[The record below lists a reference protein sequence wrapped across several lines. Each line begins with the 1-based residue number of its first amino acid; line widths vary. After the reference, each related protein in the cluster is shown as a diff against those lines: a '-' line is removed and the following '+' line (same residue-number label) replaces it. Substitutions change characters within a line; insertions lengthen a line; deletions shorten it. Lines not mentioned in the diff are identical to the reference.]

1 MKKSL
6 ENAKKEG
13 LTIKNLKTFGG
24 HDGMMGI
31 NADIYW
37 QGKKALHIYD
47 DAWGG
52 PLDIQP
58 IGGFNKDKDGEHSI
72 SPELSKNRDLLKKLT
87 KKYPYSKNWEDSLE
101 GVLNEL
107 VTEELAK
114 KDFKKIEKKGIVLED
129 SIVTWKAGTISNML
143 KKYSHQKDKVM
154 AMVQKGYDECI
165 ADGEKVLNTVYLES
179 IGINL

>member
-31 NADIYW
+31 NADIYKD
-37 QGKKALHIYD
+37 GKKVLHIYD

-52 PLDIQP
+52 PLDIQA
-58 IGGFNKDKDGEHSI
+58 IGGFIKGSI
-72 SPELSKNRDLLKKLT
+72 SPELTKNTVLLKKLT
-87 KKYPYSKNWEDSLE
+87 EKYPYSKNWEDSLE
-101 GVLNEL
+101 GILNEL

-129 SIVTWKAGTISNML
+129 SIVTWNAGTISNML